1 MDDDEWIA
9 LRDYKVRMV
18 IPKQKVSKEKKEALE
33 DIFKHLE
40 LDEINIMYDTFI
52 LPIDILAIADISDS
66 DNSLKSRRW
75 GESLCELND
84 IF

>member
-1 MDDDEWIA
+1 VDSTLETI
-9 LRDYKVRMV
+9 
-18 IPKQKVSKEKKEALE
+18 ISNTKQKVSKEKEALE

-75 GESLCELND
+75 VRVYAN
-84 IF
+84 